1 MGEFK
6 IRRLFK
12 NGEMHGSEKI
22 QDARCI
28 EYTQVVWI
36 FLLTQRMAIFS
47 KPAKDRA
54 RGSRMRVWLP
64 HCVYRSFPLFVGTVG
79 LAGCL
84 AGNPASLALGGVL
97 MLYSGGVCY
106 LRRS

>member
-1 MGEFK
+1 MQ
-6 IRRLFK
+6 RRE
-12 NGEMHGSEKI
+12 NI
-22 QDARCI
+22 QEARS
-28 EYTQVVWI
+28 VAGKRLPV
-36 FLLTQRMAIFS
+36 LSLTRQIAIQER
-47 KPAKDRA
+47 PAKGSA

-106 LRRS
+106 LRRG